1 MDTYDNFKYIGTNLE
16 MSFFFKINF
25 RLKYKKKI
33 FYYFIKHMH
42 KIHISR
48 KMLMNILRMQKQ
60 K

>member
-1 MDTYDNFKYIGTNLE
+1 MDTYDNFKYIGTDLE
-16 MSFFFKINF
+16 MSFFQNKFSIKIF
-25 RLKYKKKI
+25 KKI
-33 FYYFIKHMH
+33 FYYIIKHMH